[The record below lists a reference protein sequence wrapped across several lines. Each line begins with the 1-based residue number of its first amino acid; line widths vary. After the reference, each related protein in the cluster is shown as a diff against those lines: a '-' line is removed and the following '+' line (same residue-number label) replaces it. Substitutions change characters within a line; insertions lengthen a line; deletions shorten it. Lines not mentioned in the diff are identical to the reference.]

1 LKSIF
6 KKKLLFL
13 GGGYADVPLIKAS
26 KRLGYYVITSGNNAN
41 DVGHKYADEY
51 QYVDFSK
58 KNEVLQLA
66 KKLKIDRIC
75 PNCNDFSAISSAYVA
90 EILNL
95 GGHDPLEIC
104 EILHHKDKFRSFAK
118 DHDIPTVPARSFK
131 PSKDSLNW
139 AENVGFPL
147 LVKPV
152 DMTGGK
158 GISKVNNSEEI
169 NYAYKK
175 AVQISHSKRVLI
187 EKFIEGSNHGF
198 SAILK
203 KKKVVFAFTD
213 NEHYYLNPFMVS
225 AASTP
230 TFLKGFVRNK
240 LIKLTE
246 KIANILSLVDGIVHI
261 QYIYCEDEPIIIEI
275 CRRPPGDL
283 YVTLVEMAT
292 NFSYSMEIVKGFA
305 GITSN
310 EKFFPKHNGFFIR
323 HCVMAP
329 KNGIIRSIHY
339 DKSLDIKENFKIL
352 HEGSKV
358 SDYLVQKVSIIFV
371 QFKSLKEMK
380 INANKINKFIK
391 FEMC

>member
-1 LKSIF
+1 MKSIF

-13 GGGYADVPLIKAS
+13 GGGYADIPLIKAS
-26 KRLGYYVITSGNNAN
+26 KRLGYYVITSGNKSN
-41 DVGHKYADEY
+41 DLGHQYADEY

-58 KNEVLQLA
+58 KNEVLKLA
-66 KKLKIDRIC
+66 KKLKIDKIC

-104 EILHHKDKFRSFAK
+104 ETLHHKDKFRTFAM
-118 DHDIPTVPARSFK
+118 DHDIPTVPARSFI
-131 PSKDSLNW
+131 PSKRCLNW
-139 AENVGFPL
+139 SEKVGFPL

-158 GISKVNNSEEI
+158 GISKVNDSEEL
-169 NYAYKK
+169 NYAYTK
-175 AVQISHSKRVLI
+175 AVQVSHSKRVLI

-230 TFLKGFVRNK
+230 TFLKDNARNK

-246 KIANILSLVDGIVHI
+246 KIANILSLVDGIIHI
-261 QYIYCEDEPIIIEI
+261 QYIYSEDEPIIIEI

-283 YVTLVEMAT
+283 YVNLVEMAT
-292 NFSYSMEIVKGFA
+292 KFPYSMEIVKGFS
-305 GITSN
+305 GTTSN
-310 EKFFPKHNGFFIR
+310 KKFFPRHNGFYIR

-329 KNGIIRSIHY
+329 KNGIIRNIHY
-339 DKSLDIKENFKIL
+339 DKSLNIKENFKVL
-352 HEGSKV
+352 HEGSLI
-358 SDYLVQKVSIIFV
+358 SDYLTQKISIIFV
-371 QFKSLKEMK
+371 QFKSLKEMN
-380 INANKINKFIK
+380 IMADNLNSFITI
-391 FEMC
+391 EMC

>member
-1 LKSIF
+1 MKSLF
-6 KKKLLFL
+6 KKRLLFL

-41 DVGHKYADEY
+41 DIGHKYADEY

-58 KNEVLQLA
+58 KNKVLKLA
-66 KKLKIDRIC
+66 KKLEIDKIC

-95 GGHDPLEIC
+95 EGHDPLVVC
-104 EILHHKDKFRSFAK
+104 ETLHHKDKFRSFAI
-118 DHDIPTVPARSFK
+118 DHDIPTVPARSLK
-131 PSKDSLNW
+131 PSKGSLSW

-158 GISKVNNSEEI
+158 GISKVNNSEEV
-169 NYAYKK
+169 NYAYTK

-203 KKKVVFAFTD
+203 NKKVVFAFTD

-230 TFLKGFVRNK
+230 TFLKDIALNK
-240 LIKLTE
+240 LIQLTE
-246 KIANILSLVDGIVHI
+246 KIANILSLVDGIIHI
-261 QYIYCEDEPIIIEI
+261 QYIYRDGEPIIIEI

-305 GITSN
+305 GMTSA
-310 EKFFPKHNGFFIR
+310 EKFFPKQNGFFIR

-329 KNGIIRSIHY
+329 KNGIIRNIHY
-339 DKSLDIKENFKIL
+339 DKSLDIKENFKII
-352 HEGSKV
+352 HEGSII
-358 SDYLVQKVSIIFV
+358 SDYLAQKISIIFV
-371 QFKSLKEMK
+371 EFKSLKELK
-380 INANKINKFIK
+380 DKADNLNSFVTV
-391 FEMC
+391 EMC